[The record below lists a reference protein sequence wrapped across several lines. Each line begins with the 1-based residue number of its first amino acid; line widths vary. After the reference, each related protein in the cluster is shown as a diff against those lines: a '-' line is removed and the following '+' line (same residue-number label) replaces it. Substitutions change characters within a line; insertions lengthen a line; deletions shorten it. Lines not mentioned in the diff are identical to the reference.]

1 MNANLLVERNTL
13 ITSLIYCA
21 ISLLLFQ
28 SLGYVFCVSIVLV
41 TIFKLS
47 TTMGAVKN
55 PSKLV
60 VNLLAVTVIVVVFL
74 SLGFKNTIEM
84 FVAMLIGACALK
96 MLQVSTAKQATSA
109 YILNFFTYPCFYLFS
124 QNILAFTFV
133 AALLLFNLSQLFSVS
148 HNLPIKVAYKSSL
161 KKFIFSLPLA
171 VAMVLLVPKLP
182 PFWQLPNAKSANTGL
197 SEDVDPFEIT
207 ELSRSSE
214 LAFRA
219 LLPTAEMFQPPF
231 YWRAIV
237 HDQFDGKKWQMSR
250 LQGVGLRRTYQP
262 MGPTYSVI
270 AEPSNTRWLFTLG
283 DGVPASK
290 GMNVNNFGTI
300 FQKKLSNKAV
310 QYEVSPVDLDDAR
323 LTRWE
328 YGINTQLPQGFNP
341 RASALASKWNSETNS
356 TQEFITKMKA
366 FFVEGDFT
374 YSLTPPA
381 ISEKHN
387 VDEFLFSTQAGFC
400 GHYASAAAF
409 LMRNAGIPTRLVSG
423 YLGGE
428 YNQQSNY
435 YAVYQY
441 DAHAWVEYYVPQL
454 GWLRL
459 DPTAWVAPNRMFGS
473 LSDLAQLE
481 QQFKDNLGIS
491 LASFSNIRAINWL
504 RLQLEQLD
512 FHWTRWVLNF
522 DDKKQSSLLKALF
535 GNKHNFLP
543 ALSVILILITVFGG
557 WFAYLNFRNWQK
569 QPKEIRLYNR
579 LLDFGKVQSGSLT
592 PKQAIELLKQKF
604 PRAQSELDEF
614 YELFELARYNTLR
627 LSNEQYKRLGLLN
640 KRIIKK
646 AKIK

>member
-1 MNANLLVERNTL
+1 MSANEFIKQNTL

-28 SLGYVFCVSIVLV
+28 SLGYVFCISIILI

-47 TTMGAVKN
+47 SSLGAVKH

-74 SLGFKNTIEM
+74 SLGLKNTIEM
-84 FVAMLIGACALK
+84 FVAMLLGACALK
-96 MLQVSTAKQATSA
+96 MLQVTCTKQATST

-124 QNILAFTFV
+124 QGILAFAFV
-133 AALLLFNLSQLFSVS
+133 AALLLFNLAQLFSIS
-148 HNLPIKVAYKSSL
+148 HNLPIKHAYKSSV
-161 KKFIFSLPLA
+161 KKFVFSLPLA
-171 VAMVLLVPKLP
+171 IAMVLLVPKLP
-182 PFWQLPNAKSANTGL
+182 PFWQLPNAKSANSGL
-197 SEDVDPFEIT
+197 SENVDPFEIS

-219 LLPTAEMFQPPF
+219 LLPSADMFQPPF

-237 HDQFDGKKWQMSR
+237 HDRFDGKKWQMSR
-250 LQGVGLRRTYQP
+250 LQGVGLQRTYQP
-262 MGPTYSVI
+262 KGSVYSVI
-270 AEPSNTRWLFTLG
+270 AEPSSTRWLYTLG
-283 DGVPASK
+283 DGIPASK
-290 GMNVNNFGTI
+290 GMGVNNFGTI
-300 FQKKLSNKAV
+300 FQKKLSNKPT

-328 YGINTQLPQGFNP
+328 YGINTQLPQGYNP
-341 RASALASKWNSETNS
+341 RAVALAQQWDQQSNN
-356 TQEFITKMKA
+356 TQEFITKMKS
-366 FFVEGDFT
+366 FFVSSGFN

-387 VDEFLFSTQAGFC
+387 VDAFLFSTQTGFC
-400 GHYASAAAF
+400 GHFASSAAF
-409 LMRNAGIPTRLVSG
+409 LMRTAGIPTRLVSG

-428 YNQQSNY
+428 FNQQSNY

-441 DAHAWVEYYVPQL
+441 DAHAWVEYYVPQI

-459 DPTAWVAPNRMFGS
+459 DPTSWVAPDRMFGS
-473 LSDLAQLE
+473 LSDLADL
-481 QQFKDNLGIS
+481 QQEFQDNLGIS
-491 LASFSNIRAINWL
+491 LASFSNIQAINWL

-512 FHWTRWVLNF
+512 FRWTQWVLNF
-522 DDKKQSSLLKALF
+522 DDKKQSSLLKMLF
-535 GNKHNFLP
+535 GNKHNYLP
-543 ALSVILILITVFGG
+543 ALSVIILLITTFGG
-557 WFAYLNFRNWQK
+557 WFAYLNFRNWNK

-592 PKQAIELLKQKF
+592 PKQSVELLKQKL
-604 PRAQSELDEF
+604 PDVENELTEF
-614 YELFELARYNTLR
+614 YELFETARYKNIA
-627 LSNEQYKRLGLLN
+627 LSPAQYKRLSYLN
-640 KRIIKK
+640 RQIIKK

>member
-1 MNANLLVERNTL
+1 MSANSLVKRNTL

-41 TIFKLS
+41 TIFKVS
-47 TTMGAVKN
+47 TTIGAVKN

-74 SLGFKNTIEM
+74 SLGLKNTIEM

-96 MLQVSTAKQATSA
+96 MLQVTSAQQATSA

-124 QNILAFTFV
+124 QNILAFAFV
-133 AALLLFNLSQLFSVS
+133 AGLLLFNLAQLFSVS
-148 HNLPIKVAYKSSL
+148 HNLPIKTSYKSSV

-219 LLPTAEMFQPPF
+219 LLPAADIFQPPF

-237 HDQFDGKKWQMSR
+237 HDRFDGKKWQMSR
-250 LQGVGLRRTYQP
+250 LQGVGLQRTYQP

-283 DGVPASK
+283 DGIPASK
-290 GMNVNNFGTI
+290 GMGVNHFGTI
-300 FQKKLSNKAV
+300 FQKKLSNKPV

-323 LTRWE
+323 LSRWE
-328 YGINTQLPQGFNP
+328 YAINVQLPEGYNP
-341 RASALASKWNSETNS
+341 QAIELAKKWDSETGS
-356 TQEFITKMKA
+356 TQEFITRMKS
-366 FFVEGDFT
+366 FFVTGGFN
-374 YSLTPPA
+374 YSLSPPA
-381 ISEKHN
+381 IRNKHN
-387 VDEFLFSTQAGFC
+387 VDEFLFSTQSGFC
-400 GHYASAAAF
+400 GHYASSAAF
-409 LMRNAGIPTRLVSG
+409 LMRTAGIPTRLVSG

-428 YNQQSNY
+428 FNQQSNY

-441 DAHAWVEYYVPQL
+441 DAHAWVEYYVPQQ

-459 DPTAWVAPNRMFGS
+459 DPTAWVAPDRMFGS
-473 LSDLAQLE
+473 LSDLAELE
-481 QQFKDNLGIS
+481 QEFKDNLGIS
-491 LASFSNIRAINWL
+491 LASFSNIRAINWV

-535 GNKHNFLP
+535 GAKHNFLP
-543 ALSVILILITVFGG
+543 ALSVVLILIATFGG
-557 WFAYLNFRNWQK
+557 WFAYLNYRKWKSQA
-569 QPKEIRLYNR
+569 KEIRLYNR
-579 LLDFGKVQSGSLT
+579 LLDFGKVQASSLT
-592 PKQAIELLKQKF
+592 PKQSIELLKQKF
-604 PRAQSELDEF
+604 PRAQAELSEF
-614 YELFELARYNTLR
+614 YTLFESARYNTES
-627 LSNEQYKRLGLLN
+627 LSREQYKRLSFLN
-640 KRIIKK
+640 RRIIKK